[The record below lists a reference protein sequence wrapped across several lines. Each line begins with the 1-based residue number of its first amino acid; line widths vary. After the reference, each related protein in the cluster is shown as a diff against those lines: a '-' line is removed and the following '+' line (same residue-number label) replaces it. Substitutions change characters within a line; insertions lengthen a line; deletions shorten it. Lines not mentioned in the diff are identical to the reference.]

1 MSQSTTSS
9 RAASPW
15 AVILIA
21 VGVIWL
27 LAQAD
32 IFNSANLS
40 VLFRFW
46 PLILIAFGLELL
58 VGRNNRQLSL
68 LIVAGTVIL
77 LLALMLIGPS
87 IGLAQTS
94 EVKMAQ
100 YSEPLSGADQTS
112 ITINANVASVE
123 INPIADEANLF
134 DADINYVGDI
144 NFERNGGEITLESR
158 GNVGMSNFFFFD
170 WFGEDLNNI
179 DWNIG
184 INPNVPL
191 DLHVTTGT
199 GGGRL
204 DLQDLNLTELYV
216 NTGTGSV
223 DMWLP
228 SMDDTYDATYV
239 TGTGGGTI
247 TIEENATVRLSLR
260 SGTGGMTVDVPEGS
274 AVQVRGSVGTGGID
288 VPSWLVRVSGGDDN
302 LVGESGTWESANFD
316 AAERQITIDFN
327 GGTGGL
333 TVR

>member
-15 AVILIA
+15 AIILIA

-68 LIVAGTVIL
+68 LIVGGTVIL
-77 LLALMLIGPS
+77 LVVLMLVGPS
-87 IGLAQTS
+87 IGLAQTND
-94 EVKMAQ
+94 VKTAQ
-100 YSEPLSGADQTS
+100 YSEPLNGADRATVS
-112 ITINANVASVE
+112 INANVANVLVS
-123 INPIADEANLF
+123 PIADDANLF
-134 DADINYVGDI
+134 DADIDYVGEI
-144 NFERNGGEITLESR
+144 SFERNGGDVTLESR
-158 GNVGMSNFFFFD
+158 GNVSLSNFFFFD
-170 WFGEDLNNI
+170 WFGENQTDV

-184 INPNVPL
+184 VNPNIPL
-191 DLHVTTGT
+191 DLSVTTGT

-204 DLQDLNLTELYV
+204 DLQDVNLTGLDV

-228 SMDDTYDATYV
+228 SMDAAYDV
-239 TGTGGGTI
+239 DFETGTGGGTI
-247 TIEENATVRLSLR
+247 TVEENADVSLTLH
-260 SGTGGMTVDVPEGS
+260 SGTGAMTVDVPEDA
-274 AVQVRGSVGTGGID
+274 AVRVSGSVGTGGIN
-288 VPSWLVRVSGGDDN
+288 VPSWIIRVGGDDDN
-302 LVGESGTWESANFD
+302 FIGASGTWESTNFD
-316 AAERQITIDFN
+316 ESERQIIIEFD